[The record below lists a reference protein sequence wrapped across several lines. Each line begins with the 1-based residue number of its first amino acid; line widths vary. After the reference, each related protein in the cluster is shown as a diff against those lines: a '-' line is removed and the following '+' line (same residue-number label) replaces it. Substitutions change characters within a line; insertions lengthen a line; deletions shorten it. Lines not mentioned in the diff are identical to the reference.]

1 MTNLQIMI
9 LSAIQGFT
17 EFLPVSSSGH
27 LILLSKLTSF
37 PDQGLEID
45 VAVHVGSILAVMIYF
60 YKDILAMIYGLLGC
74 ISKSFHNIIQ
84 NCF

>member
-9 LSAIQGFT
+9 LAAIQGFT

-60 YKDILAMIYGLLGC
+60 YKYILAMIYGL
-74 ISKSFHNIIQ
+74 
-84 NCF
+84 